1 MLARERHAAI
11 EELVRANNIIL
22 IGEISNMFDVS
33 LETARRDLETLQDQ
47 GVVRRIHGGAVLVTA
62 SKETGPSSHTRNS
75 SYSEKKAIGLKAAS
89 LVNHGETIFLGNGT
103 TVLEM
108 ARNLKSLKDLT
119 VVTNSIMVVNA
130 LINSNVNL
138 IILGGKLKNN
148 EQIICS
154 SVTMQSFENYYVDK
168 AFFSCGGITGNCVT
182 DYGDNGDILNRH
194 LLAEHTQEMILL
206 ADSGKFG
213 RYAKYKVFNVDLL
226 DKVVVDTNIDPQH
239 LSNLHDLGV
248 EVLLSPV
255 LAQTNTEE

>member
-22 IGEISNMFDVS
+22 IGEIANMFDVS

-62 SKETGPSSHTRNS
+62 SKEAGTSSPARNS
-75 SYSEKKAIGLKAAS
+75 SYSEKKAIGVKAAS

-119 VVTNSIMVVNA
+119 VVTNSIMVINA
-130 LINSNVNL
+130 LISSSVNL
-138 IILGGKLKNN
+138 IVLGGNLKNN

-168 AFFSCGGITGNCVT
+168 AFFGCGGITGNCVT
-182 DYGDNGDILNRH
+182 DYGGDILNRH
-194 LLAEHTQEMILL
+194 TLAEHTQEMVLL

-213 RYAKYKVFNVDLL
+213 RYAKYKVCDVDLL

-239 LSNLHDLGV
+239 LANLQRLGV

-255 LAQTNTEE
+255 LAQAGAEE